1 MKIKLPSEWT
11 WLQYHSKIL
20 LNTLLCF
27 YFPPH
32 EQSYPGELLQIYVNC
47 YCYMEQTWV
56 AESLSVISLLERQS
70 REGTLTQW
78 GI

>member
-1 MKIKLPSEWT
+1 MFL
-11 WLQYHSKIL
+11 
-20 LNTLLCF
+20 
-27 YFPPH
+27 FPPQ
-32 EQSYPGELLQIYVNC
+32 EQSYPGELLQIYGNC